1 MLCARI
7 PQEADIEK
15 SVEEFHVI
23 LKTACNKTYKTH
35 RKSKETTMHKSVPW
49 WTEELTTLRK
59 RTNALRRRHQR
70 TQNNDELRERHR
82 IQYLQGR
89 AQYAATRSWKEFCNF
104 TTAANPWNEVYKI
117 AAGKRRHYSLI
128 TSLRKRDGTMTTDM
142 DETVKLMLDHF
153 TPEDKVQDDS
163 DFHKRTKAN
172 GSVYNP
178 DDREFT
184 MAEVRNAIESMSNK
198 KAPGEDGITS
208 DIFKLTY
215 ETSKI
220 YNSNV

>member
-1 MLCARI
+1 
-7 PQEADIEK
+7 
-15 SVEEFHVI
+15 
-23 LKTACNKTYKTH
+23 
-35 RKSKETTMHKSVPW
+35 MHKSVPW

-70 TQNNDELRERHR
+70 TQNNDELRERRR

-89 AQYAATRSWKEFCNF
+89 AQYAATIKREKLRSWKEFCNF
-104 TTAANPWNEVYKI
+104 TTAANPSNEVYKI

-128 TSLRKRDGTMTTDM
+128 TSLRKPDGTMTTDM